1 MTRSKPGKAGGFP
14 PAFLHAASRSDDG
27 RNGNVMMNQGLQKV
41 LAILTLVL
49 LAGAWVAGSMRAT
62 GAESARLANI
72 SPDIVGIQK
81 AGDNLYT
88 AQRKGAPQPVPPAD
102 QFYIAIAEHPGYGGP
117 LHMAVV
123 VNGEKRIEH
132 VAVLQ
137 SADTSTYI
145 SKVVSMNVLDA
156 FLGKSVD
163 AMPKVDTI
171 SGATLSSTAIITAVQ
186 RASALIGNTRFNMPA
201 PVDSSEI
208 GTREIVKS
216 VLVMLFFVLAVVMSL
231 KAFPLK
237 TKWLRLA
244 LLVAS
249 VVVLGFMYGTQFSL
263 STMVILLAGFW
274 TKGMASYAPL
284 LCLVLAILAFFAT
297 KKNLFCAS
305 ICPFGGLQECLS
317 RITNCSPPPTTRWM
331 KFLARALAL
340 AALCAALYFRAPSD
354 AAYEPFGRT
363 FNFIGS
369 GVLFGLSI
377 LIIVTS
383 LAFKRPW
390 CRLLCPMTPLFDYF
404 QFMRTWIAGLRK
416 RGGATRAKASEAG
429 ETL

>member
-1 MTRSKPGKAGGFP
+1 MK
-14 PAFLHAASRSDDG
+14 
-27 RNGNVMMNQGLQKV
+27 NQGIQKI

-49 LAGAWVAGSMRAT
+49 LAGAWVAGSMRAI
-62 GAESARLANI
+62 GAESARLGNI
-72 SPDIVGIQK
+72 SPDIAAIQK
-81 AGDNLYT
+81 SSDNLYT
-88 AQRKGAPQPVPPAD
+88 AQRKGAPQPAPPAD
-102 QFYIAIAEHPGYGGP
+102 QLYIAVAEHPGYGGP

-137 SADTSTYI
+137 SADTSTYV

-156 FLGKSVD
+156 FLGKSID
-163 AMPKVDTI
+163 AMPKVDAI
-171 SGATLSSTAIITAVQ
+171 SGATLSSTAIIAAVQ
-186 RASALIGNTRFNMPA
+186 RASALIGNARFNMPA
-201 PVDSSEI
+201 PVDSFKI

-216 VLVMLFFVLAVVMSL
+216 ALVVLFFTLAVIMSL

-237 TKWLRLA
+237 TKWLRLSFLA
-244 LLVAS
+244 AS
-249 VVVLGFMYGTQFSL
+249 IVVLGFMYGTQFSL
-263 STMVILLAGFW
+263 STMVTLLAGFW

-284 LCLVLAILAFFAT
+284 LCLALAVLVFFAT

-317 RITNCSPPPTTRWM
+317 RITSCSPPTVTVWM
-331 KFLARALAL
+331 KWLARALAL

-404 QFMRTWIAGLRK
+404 QFMRTWISGLRK
-416 RGGATRAKASEAG
+416 HDSATRGKASEAG